1 DGNSQVVYYAS
12 EEDFEAGIPIINPEN
27 FFTSE
32 SPQVIFAE
40 VVNTDNECPSSTQV
54 SFDIIVNP
62 LPLVD
67 ISNMDGSVICIDRE
81 TGEIVSAPTLDTG
94 LNANDYEFEWFLDG
108 EELAFTGSAL
118 IVEEPGLYEVIVVD
132 LATSN
137 STECERSSF
146 AEVIESSGV
155 EFDV

>member
-1 DGNSQVVYYAS
+1 ADNEIGEFDLTQKDEEINPNAGDPNTEVIYYES

-32 SPQVIFAE
+32 SPQTIYAE

-54 SFDIIVNP
+54 TFEITVNP

-81 TGEIVSAPTLDTG
+81 TGEILSAPTLDTG

-108 EELAFTGSAL
+108 DELAFTGSAL
-118 IVEEPGLYEVIVVD
+118 TVEEAGLY
-132 LATSN
+132 
-137 STECERSSF
+137 
-146 AEVIESSGV
+146 
-155 EFDV
+155 